1 MGNRKMEIGDKV
13 RCIRTD
19 GTMFTQGKEYTVLNF
34 DQDGDPNFK
43 DDDGDYDPTCGYPLD
58 GYFWAFELIEE

>member
-1 MGNRKMEIGDKV
+1 MEVGNKV

-19 GTMFTQGKEYTVLNF
+19 GFMFTQGKEYTILSF

-43 DDDGDYDPTCGYPLD
+43 DDNGDYDPTCGCPLD
-58 GYFWAFELIEE
+58 GYFWAFELIKEHNK